1 MPMLQDT
8 RLERGTSL
16 VGIYADVTDKRE
28 KKKKGWSVL
37 DNHIT
42 YLAQHLD
49 QIGRP
54 TVCL

>member
-28 KKKKGWSVL
+28 KKKKKKKKEGGVCWI
-37 DNHIT
+37 IT
-42 YLAQHLD
+42 
-49 QIGRP
+49 
-54 TVCL
+54 